1 METQAS
7 TTQVPVAK
15 GVDAARLEKELARM
29 WAEMSAPEEG
39 GQATGVVRAC
49 VLNLVV
55 YVAGREECPEV
66 NDLLEDIVERHPCR
80 AILIVADRAATQ
92 PPLEAFVSTRCQL
105 TPRGSKQVC
114 GEQVT
119 IEADGP
125 VVETASTAVAPLLV
139 PDVPVFLWWKDIPHQ
154 EDKLFDHL
162 AEMADRVVIDSASFD
177 QPHKDTLRLAAM
189 LKRGGLRRSDLN
201 WGRLTSWRSLVAS
214 FWDVSDYRESLARI
228 VKVEIEYD
236 PPDSSH
242 DEIAPKALLAL
253 GWIVSC
259 LGWEVQ
265 SAGAK
270 LQPGR
275 AQFKLSDG
283 GREVEAVLSATDDVA
298 GRDGW
303 ITSLT
308 LTTEAGDEFYVVLRM
323 GEGRLETGARLG
335 GSDGQTVGG
344 VLAYEGR
351 TEGQRLSAELDI
363 LSRDEVYE
371 KAALIAARMLE
382 AAGA

>member
-29 WAEMSAPEEG
+29 WAEMSAPKG
-39 GQATGVVRAC
+39 DGQPAGVVRAC
-49 VLNLVV
+49 ALNLVV

-66 NDLLEDIVERHPCR
+66 NDLLEEIVERHPCR
-80 AILIVADRAATQ
+80 AVLIVANRAATQ
-92 PPLEAFVSTRCQL
+92 PRLEAFVSTRCQL

-139 PDVPVFLWWKDIPHQ
+139 PDVPVFLWWKDIPHRQ
-154 EDKLFDHL
+154 DKLFDRL

-177 QPHKDTLRLAAM
+177 QPHKDVLRLAAI
-189 LKRGGLRRSDLN
+189 LKRGRLRLSDLN

-214 FWDVSDYRESLARI
+214 FWDVSDYRESLAQI

-253 GWIVSC
+253 GWIASC

-265 SAGAK
+265 SAGSK
-270 LQPGR
+270 LQPGH

-283 GREVEAVLSATDDVA
+283 GREIEAVLSATDDVA

-335 GSDGQTVGG
+335 GSDGQTVGR
-344 VLAYEGR
+344 VLAYEAR
-351 TEGQRLSAELDI
+351 SEGQRLSAELDI